1 MCCFVGKWC
10 WLLLRLWFRL
20 TLTFPLLRPWPGGGL
35 CCQPVSACARA
46 AWDIFTDAESPLISL
61 RGTGAVSTLSHLNIW
76 SLVTSGQCGY
86 QREWQT
92 ALVKSKT
99 QYSSITRDITCVLS
113 PGARSML
120 QICDKICIPRVKPGA
135 MWGREKFYWAFNF
148 WWLFSVSN
156 EKVASWHYDQR
167 GVRVTAGCDIGGDE
181 SAVFRWGAKA
191 ALVRT
196 QHHCDTGPGDKTEVS
211 T

>member
-46 AWDIFTDAESPLISL
+46 GIFLLMLSRLWSVWGRLGPCQHSRIWLSSGPWSRL
-61 RGTGAVSTLSHLNIW
+61 VS
-76 SLVTSGQCGY
+76 GY
-86 QREWQT
+86 QREWQI
-92 ALVKSKT
+92 ALEKIEK
-99 QYSSITRDITCVLS
+99 QYNSITRDITCVSS

-135 MWGREKFYWAFNF
+135 MWGSEKFYWAFNF

>member
-1 MCCFVGKWC
+1 MWGSGVGCCCGCGFVWHWPSLYCGPGQVVAC
-10 WLLLRLWFRL
+10 VASPCPRVPGLPGIFLLMLS
-20 TLTFPLLRPWPGGGL
+20 RPWSVWGRLGP
-35 CCQPVSACARA
+35 CQ
-46 AWDIFTDAESPLISL
+46 
-61 RGTGAVSTLSHLNIW
+61 HL
-76 SLVTSGQCGY
+76 TSGPWSRLVSGY

-120 QICDKICIPRVKPGA
+120 QICDKIWIPRVKPGA
-135 MWGREKFYWAFNF
+135 MWGSEKFYWAFNF